1 MIRSVRSLRSLRSL
15 CFLAIA
21 LPLGAQARPV
31 ALRSAP
37 ITDVRYTLNFTAG
50 LGVERSVE
58 VGMTFAVSGR
68 DPVVL
73 SMPVWTPGSYEV
85 NNWAR
90 FLSDF
95 HATAKGKELRWDKSD
110 PDTWRIYSD
119 APGEVKL
126 QYRLKADTL
135 DNAGNWARDEF
146 ALVNGTAAFLYP
158 EGRPLEFPS
167 QVTVTTEPAWRVV
180 TGLPATGARTFTA
193 PTYHELVD
201 HPFFI
206 GRFDVDSAL
215 VAGVWF
221 RLSAYPE
228 GSTTVG
234 QRAKLLDQMKRVI
247 PKQTQVFGDTPW
259 RRYEIM
265 QIAEKGFGGM
275 SALEH
280 ENSNVALVEAEAL
293 DEEFV
298 PSVYA
303 HEIFHAFNV
312 KRLRPIDLWPYR
324 YEAAQ
329 PTPWLWVSEGITD
342 YYADLS
348 LLRGGVWKEPDF
360 LGATQK
366 KLEHLEAT
374 VPVALEDASLQ
385 TWLHMTD
392 GTSDIYYDKGSLA
405 GLALDILIRDATDN
419 AGSLDDVFRELYA
432 NDFRQ
437 GRGFTP
443 EEWWGA
449 VSRAAKGLTF
459 TDFANRYVDGRDSYP
474 IESWLAKAGWRIRAD
489 STREARFGVSLS
501 TDSLGVRVGMVDPS
515 GAAAAGGVK
524 ANDLITAVDGV
535 STGDPTWQRWRQK
548 YSAREGAK
556 VSVELLRDGKRLVV
570 QVPVRISVLI
580 ERRIEPD
587 PKASAKA
594 QRVRQGILRG
604 ETSRDTNRR

>member
-1 MIRSVRSLRSLRSL
+1 MIRSVRSL

-21 LPLGAQARPV
+21 LPLGAQPRPV
-31 ALRSAP
+31 VLRSAP
-37 ITDVRYTLNFTAG
+37 IADVRYTLSFTQG
-50 LGVERSVE
+50 LGVERAVE
-58 VGMTFAVSGR
+58 VGMTFTVSGR
-68 DPVVL
+68 DPVLL

-90 FLSDF
+90 YLSDF
-95 HATAKGKELRWDKSD
+95 HATAKGKALRWDKSD

-167 QVTVTTEPAWRVV
+167 QVTVSTEPAWRVV

-259 RRYEIM
+259 RRYEMM
-265 QIAEKGFGGM
+265 QIAERGFGGM
-275 SALEH
+275 NALEH
-280 ENSNVALVEAEAL
+280 ENSNVAIVEAEAL
-293 DEEFV
+293 DEDFV

-329 PTPWLWVSEGITD
+329 PTSWLWVSEGITD

-348 LLRGGVWKEPDF
+348 LLRGGVWKEPEF

-385 TWLHMTD
+385 TWLHVTD

-449 VSRAAKGLTF
+449 VSRAATGLKF

-501 TDSLGVRVGMVDPS
+501 TDSLGVRVGMVDPN
-515 GAAAAGGVK
+515 GAAAVGGVK
-524 ANDLITAVDGV
+524 ANDLITAVDGI

-556 VSVELLRDGKRLVV
+556 VSVELLRDGKRLVA

-604 ETSRDTNRR
+604 ETSRDTNRH

>member
-1 MIRSVRSLRSLRSL
+1 VIRSVRSLRSLRSL

-90 FLSDF
+90 YLSDF
-95 HATAKGKELRWDKSD
+95 HATAKGKALRWDKSD

-293 DEEFV
+293 DEDFV

-501 TDSLGVRVGMVDPS
+501 TDSLGVRVGMVDPN

-524 ANDLITAVDGV
+524 ANDLLTAVDGV
-535 STGDPTWQRWRQK
+535 STGDPSWQRWRQK

-556 VSVELLRDGKRLVV
+556 VSVELLRDGTRLVV

-604 ETSRDTNRR
+604 ETNRDTNRR

>member
-1 MIRSVRSLRSLRSL
+1 
-15 CFLAIA
+15 
-21 LPLGAQARPV
+21 
-31 ALRSAP
+31 
-37 ITDVRYTLNFTAG
+37 
-50 LGVERSVE
+50 
-58 VGMTFAVSGR
+58 
-68 DPVVL
+68 VVL

-90 FLSDF
+90 YLSDF
-95 HATAKGKELRWDKSD
+95 HATAKGKALRWDKSD

-180 TGLPATGARTFTA
+180 TGLPATGARTFIA

-293 DEEFV
+293 DEDFV

-449 VSRAAKGLTF
+449 VSRAAKGLKF

-474 IESWLAKAGWRIRAD
+474 IEGWLAKAGWRIRAD

-501 TDSLGVRVGMVDPS
+501 TDSLGVRVGMVDPN

>member
-1 MIRSVRSLRSLRSL
+1 MIRSVRSRCSLRSL

-21 LPLGAQARPV
+21 LPLGAQGRPV

-293 DEEFV
+293 DEDFV

-449 VSRAAKGLTF
+449 VSRAAKGLKF

-501 TDSLGVRVGMVDPS
+501 TDSLGVRVGMVDPN

-604 ETSRDTNRR
+604 ETGRDTNRR

>member
-1 MIRSVRSLRSLRSL
+1 VIRSVRFLSLLVM
-15 CFLAIA
+15 A
-21 LPLGAQARPV
+21 LPLGAQPRSAVP
-31 ALRSAP
+31 RSAP
-37 ITDVRYTLNFTAG
+37 ISDVRYTVRFTPG

-58 VGMTFAVSGR
+58 VGMTFTVSGR
-68 DPVVL
+68 DPVLL

-95 HATAKGKELRWDKSD
+95 HATTKGRALRWDKSD
-110 PDTWRIYSD
+110 PDTWRIYCE
-119 APGEVKL
+119 AAGEVTIA
-126 QYRLKADTL
+126 YRLKADSL

-146 ALVNGTAAFLYP
+146 VLVNGTASFLYP

-167 QVTVTTEPAWRVV
+167 TVTVSTEPAWRVV
-180 TGLPATGARTFTA
+180 TGLPATGARSFTA

-221 RLSAYPE
+221 RLSAYPV
-228 GSTTVG
+228 GSTTLG
-234 QRAKLLDQMKRVI
+234 QRAKLLDQMQRVI

-312 KRLRPIDLWPYR
+312 KRVRPVDLWPYR

-366 KLEHLEAT
+366 KLEHVEAT

-405 GLALDILIRDATDN
+405 GLALDILIRDASDN
-419 AGSLDDVFRELYA
+419 AGSLDDVLRELYA

-437 GRGFTP
+437 GRGFTSD
-443 EEWWGA
+443 EWWGA
-449 VSRAAKGLTF
+449 VSRAATGLKF
-459 TDFANRYVDGRDSYP
+459 TEFANRFVDGRDPYP
-474 IESWLAKAGWRIRAD
+474 MDSWLAKAGWRIRAD
-489 STREARFGVSLS
+489 STREARFGISLS
-501 TDSLGVRVGMVDPS
+501 TDSLGVRVGAVDPS
-515 GAAAAGGVK
+515 GAAAAGGIK
-524 ANDLITAVDGV
+524 LNDLITAVDGV
-535 STGDPTWQRWRQK
+535 STGDPAWQRWRQK
-548 YSAREGAK
+548 YGAREGAK
-556 VSVELLRDGKRLVV
+556 VAVEVLREGKRVVV

-587 PKASAKA
+587 PAASPKA

-604 ETSRDTNRR
+604 ATSRR